1 MTEPESTSARLAAD
15 YAPYVDMAGVAALKA
30 SHLEAISDIEAD
42 TRLSDEGKKIELAKA
57 YEANQAAMDGYRA
70 KFEAETDKASVTAG
84 KRLFG
89 PAATDPASLLS
100 HRDALDRAEKITTED
115 DARAQ
120 IDRARYSGDES
131 MVRALTMQA
140 HRKGWDSVLGE
151 VEKFSPGTG
160 AKLDAYRA
168 IPGRNKL
175 SVKSMFSVSVPN
187 QFRSGLDGAT
197 NTASLRMWASKG

>member
-1 MTEPESTSARLAAD
+1 MTESESTSARLAAD

-30 SHLEAISDIEAD
+30 SHLEAIRDIEAD
-42 TRLSDEGKKIELAKA
+42 TRLSEDGKKIELAKA
-57 YEANQAAMDGYRA
+57 YQENQAAMDGYRA
-70 KFEAETDKASVTAG
+70 RFEAETDKASVTAG
-84 KRLFG
+84 RRLFG
-89 PAATDPASLLS
+89 PTSGDSASLLS

-115 DARAQ
+115 DARDQ

-151 VEKFSPGTG
+151 VEKAAPGTK

-168 IPGRNKL
+168 IPGGNKL
-175 SVKSMFSVSVPN
+175 TVATVFRVSVPS
-187 QFRSGLDGAT
+187 QFRSGADGAT
-197 NTASLRMWASKG
+197 DTASLRMWARK